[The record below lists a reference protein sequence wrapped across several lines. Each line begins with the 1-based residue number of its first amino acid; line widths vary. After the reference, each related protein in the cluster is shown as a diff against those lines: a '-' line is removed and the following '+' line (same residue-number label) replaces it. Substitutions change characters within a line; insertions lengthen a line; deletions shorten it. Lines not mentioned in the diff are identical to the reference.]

1 MKTSITVQEAA
12 ARTGLSAHTLRYYER
27 IGLIPRVSRA
37 GNSHRR
43 YSDLDLDWIV
53 FVSRLRSAGMAI
65 ADIRRYTDLV
75 RAGSATVAERLA
87 LLDAHHERL
96 AREIE
101 ELGEN
106 LALLERKIA
115 DYRAQL
121 DPTSL

>member
-53 FVSRLRSAGMAI
+53 FVSRLRSTGMAI